1 MNLIPK
7 ALNTATCKVLTSV
20 ALLMPFLAT
29 DSFAAVTLT
38 KTFTPSTVEVGQ
50 QVAVLYTF
58 TNDDSTPET
67 NIAFTEDFSGIAANA
82 GFTMN
87 SDNCGF
93 SNTPAVNSPTIA
105 VTNGS
110 MTGGTCVFGGNLFI
124 PANTTPDMYTLTTTG
139 ITSTDGIAGPAA
151 TPNVMASLTINPMAV
166 PVAAAATAVPTL
178 NPAHLLM
185 LAMLM
190 LGAGW
195 GTARRLKKT

>member
-1 MNLIPK
+1 MHFIPK
-7 ALNTATCKVLTSV
+7 LLNTATCKVLTSV

-29 DSFAAVTLT
+29 ESLAAVTVT

-58 TNDDSTPET
+58 FNDDSNPET

-87 SDNCGF
+87 SDSCGF
-93 SNTPAVNSPTIA
+93 SNTPAVNAPIIA

-110 MTGGTCVFGGNLFI
+110 MVGGTCVFGGNLFI

-151 TPNVMASLTINPMAV
+151 TPNVMANLIINPMAV
-166 PVAAAATAVPTL
+166 PAAVTAVPTL
-178 NPAHLLM
+178 NPVHLLM